1 MALKI
6 EWSNEAEQTYLD
18 ILSYLENKWSRKEV
32 LAFIKRTEI
41 LIDAIAAQPY
51 SFEAARSKNI
61 RKAVIGKQ
69 NSLIYQITDTHIY
82 LLTFWD
88 NRQNPA
94 KSKY

>member
-6 EWSNEAEQTYLD
+6 EWSDEAENTYLD
-18 ILSYLENKWSRKEV
+18 ILSYLENNWSRKEV
-32 LAFIKRTEI
+32 LKFIKRTETLLETI
-41 LIDAIAAQPY
+41 LIQPY
-51 SFEAARSKNI
+51 LFKASQNQPI

-69 NSLIYQITDTHIY
+69 NSLFYRIDNDRIY

-88 NRQNPA
+88 NRQNTA

>member
-6 EWSNEAEQTYLD
+6 EWSDEAEETYLD
-18 ILSYLENKWSRKEV
+18 ILNYLENNWSRKEV
-32 LAFIKRTEI
+32 LKFIKRTEALFETI
-41 LIDAIAAQPY
+41 LTQPY
-51 SFEAARSKNI
+51 LFKASQNQYI

-69 NSLIYQITDTHIY
+69 NAILYRVTDTHIY

>member
-6 EWSNEAEQTYLD
+6 EWSDEAENTYLD
-18 ILSYLENKWSRKEV
+18 ILSYLENNWSRKEV
-32 LAFIKRTEI
+32 LKFIKRTETLLETI
-41 LIDAIAAQPY
+41 LIQPY
-51 SFEAARSKNI
+51 LFKASQNQLI

-69 NSLIYQITDTHIY
+69 NSLFYRIDNDRIY